1 MKKFYTLVSTKK
13 TDDGYAIQLDGKT
26 VKTPSGQE
34 LTAPSKALAD
44 AVVAEWAAQGETVDA
59 NTMQL
64 TALLNT
70 AIDRARDRETITKSL
85 LKYLDTD
92 LLCYR
97 VKEPEVLAA
106 REKETWDKWLGW
118 FDEHFEVPLD
128 TTFGLDA
135 IKQDEEAHSRVWNYI
150 EGLDEYYFAILHVV
164 TAQAGSIVL
173 ALAFIEN
180 AITAD
185 ELFEAHW
192 LEETYHAELANEA
205 EYGDDPVIAKKQAAM
220 RVELAAAQAFLD
232 HLNDE

>member
-1 MKKFYTLVSTKK
+1 MKKFYTLVSTKR
-13 TDDGYAIQLDGKT
+13 TDEGYSVQLDGKT

-34 LTAPSKALAD
+34 LVAPSKALAE
-44 AVVAEWAAQGETVDA
+44 AIAAEWSAQGEVVDPA
-59 NTMQL
+59 SMSL

-70 AIDRARDRETITKSL
+70 AIDRARDREAITKSL

-97 VKEPEVLAA
+97 VKEPEILAA
-106 REKETWDKWLGW
+106 REKETWDKWLAW

-135 IKQDEEAHSRVWNYI
+135 IAQDGDAHKRVWNYI
-150 EGLDEYYFAILHVV
+150 EGLDEFYFAILHVV

-173 ALAFIEN
+173 GLAFVEN
-180 AITAD
+180 AITPD
-185 ELFEAHW
+185 ELFDAHW

-205 EYGDDPVIAKKQAAM
+205 EYGEDPVIARKQAAM
-220 RVELAAAQAFLD
+220 RAEIAGAQAFLD

>member
-13 TDDGYAIQLDGKT
+13 TDDGHAVQLDGKT
-26 VKTPSGQE
+26 IKTPSGQE
-34 LTAPSKALAD
+34 LAAPSKALAE
-44 AVVAEWAAQGETVDA
+44 AIAQEWAQQGDVVKPD
-59 NTMQL
+59 TMPL

-70 AIDRARDRETITKSL
+70 AIDRARDREAITKSL

-97 VKEPEVLAA
+97 VKEPQALAA
-106 REKETWDKWLGW
+106 REKELWDKWLTW

-128 TTFGLDA
+128 ITYGLDA
-135 IKQDEEAHSRVWNYI
+135 LEQDEDAHKRVWNYL

-173 ALAFIEN
+173 GLAFLEGE
-180 AITAD
+180 ITPD
-185 ELFEAHW
+185 ELFDAYW

-205 EYGDDPVIAKKQAAM
+205 EYGEDPVIAKKQAAM
-220 RVELAAAQAFLD
+220 RVEIDAARRFLD
-232 HLNDE
+232 HIDA

>member
-13 TDDGYAIQLDGKT
+13 TDDGYAVQLDGKSI
-26 VKTPSGQE
+26 KTPSGQE
-34 LTAPSKALAD
+34 LVAPSQSLAE
-44 AVVAEWAAQGETVDA
+44 AVTAEWAAQGETIDPQS
-59 NTMQL
+59 MPL

-70 AIDRARDRETITKSL
+70 AIDRARDRDAITQSL

-106 REKETWDKWLGW
+106 RQKEIWDKWLGW

-128 TTFGLDA
+128 MTYGLEA
-135 IKQDEEAHSRVWNYI
+135 ITQDEEAHKRVWNYI

-164 TAQAGSIVL
+164 TAQAGSIIL
-173 ALAFIEN
+173 GLAFVEGVV
-180 AITAD
+180 TPD
-185 ELFEAHW
+185 ELFDAHW
-192 LEETYHAELANEA
+192 LEEHYHAELANEA

-220 RVELAAAQAFLD
+220 RTELKAAADFLAF
-232 HLNDE
+232 LNDE